1 MGEAG
6 AVMRA
11 EGLPEPTRSAD
22 TAERLGAPQETLR
35 MDATESANEAAGGFR
50 ASEAE
55 GAVSKLPPT
64 GGGRPLEIDPPL
76 PAQRHRPVGLRGR
89 RSHARHRLARD

>member
-6 AVMRA
+6 AGMRA
-11 EGLPEPTRSAD
+11 EGLPELDRSAD
-22 TAERLGAPQETLR
+22 TAERLGALQETLR

-55 GAVSKLPPT
+55 GAVSKLSAT
-64 GGGRPLEIDPPL
+64 GGGGPLEIDPPSAVCGENT
-76 PAQRHRPVGLRGR
+76 PMVRPRPRRPVG
-89 RSHARHRLARD
+89 